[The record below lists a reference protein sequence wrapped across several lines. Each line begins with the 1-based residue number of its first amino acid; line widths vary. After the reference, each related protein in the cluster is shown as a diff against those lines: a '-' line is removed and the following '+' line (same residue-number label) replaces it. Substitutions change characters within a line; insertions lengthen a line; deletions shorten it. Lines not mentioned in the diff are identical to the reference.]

1 MADMIPMLY
10 PPQLSCRP
18 FRGVQL
24 ILLEALSG
32 SLKLRFFEE
41 FGGNKRFFLLGGIW
55 VISGVSVV
63 VVVVDVDVVDVDV
76 DDDWNPHM
84 FTAPT

>member
-1 MADMIPMLY
+1 METT
-10 PPQLSCRP
+10 
-18 FRGVQL
+18 V
-24 ILLEALSG
+24 
-32 SLKLRFFEE
+32 FF
-41 FGGNKRFFLLGGIW
+41 GGGIW

-63 VVVVDVDVVDVDV
+63 VVVVVVVDDDDDDDDDDDVDVDV